1 MHPGQKIPAAVIGV
15 GYLGKFH
22 AEKYAASEKADLV
35 AVVDEDS
42 ARAAEIGSSVG
53 TVGVTDYRELFGRVQ
68 CVSIAVPTRLHHQVA
83 KDFITAGIDVLVE
96 KPLAAT
102 LNEAKELVEL
112 AESQNC
118 ILQVGH
124 LERFNPAIRRLEGV
138 IKEPKFVECHRLAP
152 FVERGTDVDVVLDLM
167 IHDIDVIASLVRS
180 PVIRAEAV
188 GVPVLTETPDIA
200 NARLSFANGCIANV
214 TASRVSV
221 KRERKV
227 RFFQSDA
234 YISID
239 YDQRRA
245 QIIYK
250 PAPGAGWLD
259 VRSENIEFKEGD
271 ALADEIDSFLDCV
284 RARTAP
290 LVSGIDGLN
299 ALEIA
304 SLIRDQL
311 CSPRHRQVTYGP
323 WQGDHAGGGRSLRR
337 YARRQLG
344 QSLVE
349 AGSESHILRRRRR
362 RTATY
367 QLRGRIYSGRADG
380 NGAPRIGRKYQKHHC
395 RISSLTP
402 DVADTPAEAPHS
414 H

>member
-1 MHPGQKIPAAVIGV
+1 MQSLQKIAAAVIGV

-22 AEKYAASEKADLV
+22 AEKYAASEKADLI
-35 AVVDEDS
+35 AVVDEDL
-42 ARAAEIGSSVG
+42 ARAAEIGGSVG
-53 TVGVTDYRELFGRVQ
+53 TLALTDYRELFGRVQ
-68 CVSIAVPTRLHHQVA
+68 CVSIAVPTLVHHQVA
-83 KDFITAGIDVLVE
+83 KDFLSAGIDVLVE
-96 KPLAAT
+96 KPLAV
-102 LNEAKELVEL
+102 NIDEARDLVAL
-112 AESQNC
+112 AKTRNC

-138 IKEPKFVECHRLAP
+138 IKGPKFVECHRLAP

-180 PVIRAEAV
+180 PVTRVEAV

-200 NARLSFANGCIANV
+200 NARLIFANGCIANV
-214 TASRVSV
+214 TASRVSI

-227 RFFQSDA
+227 RFFQPDA

-250 PAPGAGWLD
+250 PRPGAGWLD
-259 VRSENIEFKEGD
+259 VRAENIEFKEGD

-284 RARTAP
+284 RMRTVP

-304 SLIRDQL
+304 SLIRAQL
-311 CSPRHRQVTYGP
+311 
-323 WQGDHAGGGRSLRR
+323 
-337 YARRQLG
+337 
-344 QSLVE
+344 
-349 AGSESHILRRRRR
+349 
-362 RTATY
+362 
-367 QLRGRIYSGRADG
+367 
-380 NGAPRIGRKYQKHHC
+380 
-395 RISSLTP
+395 
-402 DVADTPAEAPHS
+402 
-414 H
+414 

>member
-1 MHPGQKIPAAVIGV
+1 MQSSKRIAAAVIGV

-35 AVVDEDS
+35 AVVDNNP
-42 ARAAEIGSSVG
+42 ARAGEVAAAVG
-53 TVGVTDYRELFGRVQ
+53 TAAVSDYHEVFGRVQ

-83 KDFITAGIDVLVE
+83 RECLNAGIDVLVE
-96 KPLAAT
+96 KPLAVDID
-102 LNEAKELVEL
+102 EARDLVAL
-112 AESQNC
+112 AQSKKC

-180 PVIRAEAV
+180 AVIRVDAV

-214 TASRVSV
+214 TASRVSI

-227 RFFQSDA
+227 RFFQPDA

-245 QIIYK
+245 QIIHK
-250 PAPGAGWLD
+250 PPPGAGWLD
-259 VRSENIEFKEGD
+259 VRGETVEFKDGD

-284 RARTAP
+284 RTRSVP
-290 LVSGIDGLN
+290 LVSGADGLS

-304 SLIRDQL
+304 SLIRAQL
-311 CSPRHRQVTYGP
+311 
-323 WQGDHAGGGRSLRR
+323 
-337 YARRQLG
+337 
-344 QSLVE
+344 
-349 AGSESHILRRRRR
+349 
-362 RTATY
+362 
-367 QLRGRIYSGRADG
+367 
-380 NGAPRIGRKYQKHHC
+380 
-395 RISSLTP
+395 
-402 DVADTPAEAPHS
+402 
-414 H
+414 

>member
-1 MHPGQKIPAAVIGV
+1 MHPGEKIPAAVIGV

-22 AEKYAASEKADLV
+22 ADKYAASEKADLV
-35 AVVDEDS
+35 AVVDEDG
-42 ARAAEIGSSVG
+42 ARAVEIGSGIGAVG
-53 TVGVTDYRELFGRVQ
+53 LTDYRELFGRVQ
-68 CVSIAVPTRLHHQVA
+68 CVSIAVPTRVHHQVA
-83 KDFITAGIDVLVE
+83 KDFIAAGIDVLVE

-102 LNEAKELVEL
+102 LEEAKELVEH
-112 AESQNC
+112 AESRNC
-118 ILQVGH
+118 IWQVGH

-167 IHDIDVIASLVRS
+167 IHDIDVISSLVRS
-180 PVIRAEAV
+180 PVIRADAV

-227 RFFQSDA
+227 RFFQPDA

-290 LVSGIDGLN
+290 LVGGRDGLN

-304 SLIRDQL
+304 SLIRAQL
-311 CSPRHRQVTYGP
+311 
-323 WQGDHAGGGRSLRR
+323 
-337 YARRQLG
+337 
-344 QSLVE
+344 
-349 AGSESHILRRRRR
+349 
-362 RTATY
+362 
-367 QLRGRIYSGRADG
+367 
-380 NGAPRIGRKYQKHHC
+380 
-395 RISSLTP
+395 
-402 DVADTPAEAPHS
+402 
-414 H
+414 